1 MADPPTGPSGGGG
14 QGGGGNGDGHRRPS
28 VIASQ
33 SKRPKPSFMDDDDD
47 FMALPASGSGSQNR
61 NQSPSSSTSRWASQ
75 ESLGSTDSNFSSPV
89 QSRSATPIGVSGR
102 ATPGLS
108 NLLRSADINSNYQ
121 GGDTSESEIDDAV
134 DVGAELDAELQNVG
148 SDLRALAGANTQS
161 ATATGDQ
168 RDLFGRDLP
177 ATASR
182 EELINANPDLDEV
195 LLPHVSDDEED
206 DTAQVLEEFE
216 PGIMEHELA
225 RLTKLEAV
233 PGTVFSLSKYKFC
246 LDHKRCISCFC
257 ILSSFKTTSGQY
269 RTKEQARSNLMAG
282 VEGQQALQT
291 GLQWWGTKQSRTY
304 IIKCSSC
311 RLQGQ

>member
-1 MADPPTGPSGGGG
+1 MADAPTGPSGGGG
-14 QGGGGNGDGHRRPS
+14 QGGGGNGGGHRRPS

-33 SKRPKPSFMDDDDD
+33 SKRPKPSFIDDDDD

-61 NQSPSSSTSRWASQ
+61 NQSPSSSTSRWPSQ

-89 QSRSATPIGVSGR
+89 QSRSATPIGDSGR
-102 ATPGLS
+102 STPGLS

-121 GGDTSESEIDDAV
+121 GGDTGGQGSGQEEGSESEIDDAV

-246 LDHKRCISCFC
+246 LDHKRCISCFASFSHSK
-257 ILSSFKTTSGQY
+257 LQVVNTGQRNKHGATSWLVLRDNKLYRLDSNGGEQSSHVHIS
-269 RTKEQARSNLMAG
+269 
-282 VEGQQALQT
+282 
-291 GLQWWGTKQSRTY
+291 
-304 IIKCSSC
+304 
-311 RLQGQ
+311 

>member
-121 GGDTSESEIDDAV
+121 GGGDTSESEVDDAV
-134 DVGAELDAELQNVG
+134 DVGAELEAELQDVG
-148 SDLRALAGANTQS
+148 NDLGSLARANTQS
-161 ATATGDQ
+161 STARGDQ

-177 ATASR
+177 DTADR
-182 EELINANPDLDEV
+182 EELDNANPDLDEV

-216 PGIMEHELA
+216 PGIMEHEMA

-246 LDHKRCISCFC
+246 LDHKRCISCFASFSHSK
-257 ILSSFKTTSGQY
+257 LQVVNTGQRNKHGATSWLVLRDNKLYRLDSNGGEQSSHVHIS
-269 RTKEQARSNLMAG
+269 
-282 VEGQQALQT
+282 
-291 GLQWWGTKQSRTY
+291 
-304 IIKCSSC
+304 
-311 RLQGQ
+311 